1 MMQAQ
6 DEVSPVQKVVTMME
20 DLQTQVILEG
30 KAEAKTYDKFA
41 CFCKDMSEEKTW
53 DIEDAQDLIS
63 DLTATINQKT
73 ADREDYDQVIAEQ
86 SQILEEKEKAME
98 ESAALRKKNYD
109 AFMLELNDCYTATKE
124 IDFAVVELKAREKE
138 VHSSLVSLKG
148 MTKTVRKMA
157 LLAEALGLESK
168 HRKSVD
174 ALLQQD
180 PEVPMEDF
188 TFDATEVIKE
198 VKELK
203 PGFEG
208 RIKELKLAESKSV
221 FEHTS
226 VMQALTDEKKAAEK
240 SLAEAQKNKASAMET
255 IASSQQQLTTTDA
268 QMRDDQTYLK
278 DLTELCNAK
287 SKEWDQRS
295 KMRQDELTA
304 LTSALSIMKDRVAAK
319 TSEKTVRLMEG
330 SAVVKKAAV
339 VTDTSSVAQETQAED
354 VDAKDEDQANSDADA
369 EELADAAEAD
379 SGATSFLQL

>member
-1 MMQAQ
+1 
-6 DEVSPVQKVVTMME
+6 
-20 DLQTQVILEG
+20 
-30 KAEAKTYDKFA
+30 
-41 CFCKDMSEEKTW
+41 
-53 DIEDAQDLIS
+53 
-63 DLTATINQKT
+63 
-73 ADREDYDQVIAEQ
+73 
-86 SQILEEKEKAME
+86 ME

-240 SLAEAQKNKASAMET
+240 SLAEAEKNKASAMET

-278 DLTELCNAK
+278 DLTDLCNTK
-287 SKEWDQRS
+287 SREWDQRS

-339 VTDTSSVAQETQAED
+339 TTDDRQIAKENTEDVTETQ
-354 VDAKDEDQANSDADA
+354 DADSDADA
-369 EELADAAEAD
+369 EELADAA
-379 SGATSFLQL
+379 

>member
-1 MMQAQ
+1 
-6 DEVSPVQKVVTMME
+6 
-20 DLQTQVILEG
+20 
-30 KAEAKTYDKFA
+30 
-41 CFCKDMSEEKTW
+41 
-53 DIEDAQDLIS
+53 
-63 DLTATINQKT
+63 
-73 ADREDYDQVIAEQ
+73 
-86 SQILEEKEKAME
+86 ME

-278 DLTELCNAK
+278 DLTDLCNTK
-287 SKEWDQRS
+287 SRDWDQRS

-319 TSEKTVRLMEG
+319 TSEKTVRLMQG
-330 SAVVKKAAV
+330 NASVSKTAFVVEDDAAAK
-339 VTDTSSVAQETQAED
+339 DTKSTQAES
-354 VDAKDEDQANSDADA
+354 VDAVEGEDANSDADA
-369 EELADAAEAD
+369 EELAEAADGD
-379 SGATSFLQL
+379 SVAPSFLQLSSP

>member
-1 MMQAQ
+1 
-6 DEVSPVQKVVTMME
+6 
-20 DLQTQVILEG
+20 
-30 KAEAKTYDKFA
+30 
-41 CFCKDMSEEKTW
+41 
-53 DIEDAQDLIS
+53 
-63 DLTATINQKT
+63 
-73 ADREDYDQVIAEQ
+73 
-86 SQILEEKEKAME
+86 ME

-148 MTKTVRKMA
+148 MVKTVKKMA
-157 LLAEALGLESK
+157 LMADALGLSTK
-168 HRKSVD
+168 HTKSVN
-174 ALLQQD
+174 ALIQQD

-188 TFDATEVIKE
+188 TFDASEV
-198 VKELK
+198 
-203 PGFEG
+203 
-208 RIKELKLAESKSV
+208 IKELKLAESKSV

-255 IASSQQQLTTTDA
+255 IASSQQQLTVTDA

-278 DLTELCNAK
+278 DLTDLCNTK
-287 SKEWDQRS
+287 SKDWDQRS

-330 SAVVKKAAV
+330 SAVVEKAAV
-339 VTDTSSVAQETQAED
+339 VTDGSNVAKNTQDTQAES
-354 VDAKDEDQANSDADA
+354 VDAVEGADANSDADA
-369 EELADAAEAD
+369 EELAEAADGEGVA
-379 SGATSFLQL
+379 ASFLQLSSPRRAIASALQLRGAPGDKADTRTRVLTLLRQRR

>member
-1 MMQAQ
+1 ML
-6 DEVSPVQKVVTMME
+6 E
-20 DLQTQVILEG
+20 DLQTQVIMEG
-30 KAEAKTYDKFA
+30 KEEAKGYDKFA

-53 DIEDAQDLIS
+53 DIEDAQDLIA

-73 ADREDYDQVIAEQ
+73 ADRTDYDETIAEQ
-86 SQILEEKEKAME
+86 SQILEAKNKAME
-98 ESAALRKKNYD
+98 ESAAIRKKNYD
-109 AFMLELNDCYTATKE
+109 AFMVELNDCYTATKE

-148 MTKTVRKMA
+148 MVKTVKKMA
-157 LLAEALGLESK
+157 LMADALGLSTK
-168 HRKSVD
+168 HTKSVN

-188 TFDATEVIKE
+188 AFDASEVIKE

-240 SLAEAQKNKASAMET
+240 LLAEAEKNKASAMET
-255 IASSQQQLTTTDA
+255 IAASQQQLTTTDA
-268 QMRDDQTYLK
+268 QMRDDQTYLGQ
-278 DLTELCNAK
+278 LTELCNTK
-287 SKEWDQRS
+287 SKAWDQRS

-330 SAVVKKAAV
+330 SAVVEKAAV
-339 VTDTSSVAQETQAED
+339 VTEDSSVAKDTETEAANAEIGRAH
-354 VDAKDEDQANSDADA
+354 V
-369 EELADAAEAD
+369 
-379 SGATSFLQL
+379 